1 MLFVLSF
8 LAWRLSKLSWMEVGL
23 HSRVRVPS
31 SNFWLSYC
39 QRCGALMFVIRVCI
53 RSDHLT
59 CMWTLSVVRYFT
71 VHKVSFVLV
80 CHTVVFEQSHC
91 QVAINMVWHCECD
104 SCINSFI
111 QLEQPPINTAFSV
124 LLPEQWCTRLASILF
139 TALCYFGVSV
149 CGDGLV
155 ILDHLYCLQSVFIC
169 DLHLMSQQPH
179 WKCQCVV
186 ACFRI
191 ASYVWYLP

>member
-1 MLFVLSF
+1 
-8 LAWRLSKLSWMEVGL
+8 
-23 HSRVRVPS
+23 
-31 SNFWLSYC
+31 
-39 QRCGALMFVIRVCI
+39 MFVVRLGI

-59 CMWTLSVVRYFT
+59 CMWTLSVVRCYT

-80 CHTVVFEQSHC
+80 RYTVVFEQSHC
-91 QVAINMVWHCECD
+91 QGAINMVWHCECD
-104 SCINSFI
+104 SSINSFI
-111 QLEQPPINTAFSV
+111 QLEQPPNNTAFSV
-124 LLPEQWCTRLASILF
+124 LLPEQWRTRLASILC

-155 ILDHLYCLQSVFIC
+155 ILDHHYCLHSEFIC
-169 DLHLMSQQPH
+169 DSHLMFQQPQ

-191 ASYVWYLP
+191 ASYVWFLP